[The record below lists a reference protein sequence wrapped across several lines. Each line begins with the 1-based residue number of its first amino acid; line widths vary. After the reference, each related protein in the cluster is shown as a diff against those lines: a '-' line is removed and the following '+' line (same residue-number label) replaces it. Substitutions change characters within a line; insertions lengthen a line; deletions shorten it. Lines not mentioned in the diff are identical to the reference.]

1 MTFALPRTFPLPAG
15 SARGL
20 RGFCRGY
27 SVTELVIVISIMGT
41 LAGIA
46 VGSYNQFLGGA
57 KDALAQERL
66 ESLNQGL
73 HRFAQHNYELLF
85 SPVTNATA
93 DELVILRTLQCRHE
107 DPDRAAI
114 GSPYADPRYNPVGS
128 SAINEYRLRWA
139 GKSYEL
145 LKPGTPGTGLL
156 MNFEGTDFTDPFDFP
171 PNFKMVG
178 R

>member
-1 MTFALPRTFPLPAG
+1 MTLTAPSTAPLPAG
-15 SARGL
+15 SASGL
-20 RGFCRGY
+20 VRSARGY

-46 VGSYNQFLGGA
+46 VGSFNQFLGGA
-57 KDALAQERL
+57 KGALAQERV
-66 ESLNQGL
+66 ESLNHSL
-73 HRFAQHNYELLF
+73 HRFAQQNYELLF
-85 SPVTNATA
+85 SPVHTATA
-93 DELVILRTLQCRHE
+93 DELVILRTLQYRHE
-107 DPDRAAI
+107 DPNRATI
-114 GSPYADPRYNPVGS
+114 GSPFADPRYNPVAS
-128 SAINEYRLRWA
+128 SSVDEYRIRWA

-156 MNFEGTDFTDPFDFP
+156 MNFEGTDFTEPFDFP

>member
-1 MTFALPRTFPLPAG
+1 MTFTTPRTAPLPAG
-15 SARGL
+15 AANGPRGSA
-20 RGFCRGY
+20 RGY
-27 SVTELVIVISIMGT
+27 SVTELVIVVSIMGT

-46 VGSYNQFLGGA
+46 VGSFNQFLGGA
-57 KDALAQERL
+57 KGALAQERV

-73 HRFAQHNYELLF
+73 HRFAQQNYELLF
-85 SPVTNATA
+85 SPVSTATA
-93 DELVILRTLQCRHE
+93 DELVILRTLQYRHE
-107 DPDRAAI
+107 DPDRATI
-114 GSPYADPRYNPVGS
+114 GSPFADPRYNPVANS
-128 SAINEYRLRWA
+128 SVDEYRIRWA

-156 MNFEGTDFTDPFDFP
+156 MNFEGTDFTEPFDFP

>member
-1 MTFALPRTFPLPAG
+1 MTFTAPRTDPLPAG
-15 SARGL
+15 SSHGQ

-57 KDALAQERL
+57 KDALAQERV

-73 HRFAQHNYELLF
+73 HRFAQQNYELLF
-85 SPVTNATA
+85 SPVNTATA
-93 DELVILRTLQCRHE
+93 DELVILRTLQYRHE
-107 DPDRAAI
+107 DPDRATI
-114 GSPYADPRYNPVGS
+114 GSPYADPRYNPVAS
-128 SAINEYRLRWA
+128 SSMNEYRLRWA

-156 MNFEGTDFTDPFDFP
+156 MNFEGTDFTEPFDFP